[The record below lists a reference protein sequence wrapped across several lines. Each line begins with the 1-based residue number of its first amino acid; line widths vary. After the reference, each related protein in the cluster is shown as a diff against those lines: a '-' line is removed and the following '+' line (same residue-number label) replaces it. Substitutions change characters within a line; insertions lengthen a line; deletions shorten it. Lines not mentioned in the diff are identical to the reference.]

1 VAPIV
6 PREVALKSYLK
17 EIARYNPL
25 SSEEEASLAERIRKG
40 DKKALARLVKAN
52 LRFVVSV
59 ARTYEHQGLPLS
71 ELINEGNLGLL
82 RAAERYDGRKN
93 FRFISYAVWWIRQAI
108 LQALAD
114 GSRLYRVPLT
124 RIRTLYRVSKTVERL
139 EQKYHRPPCFDEV
152 AREAGVKAED
162 VEVAYGAAQWPVKLD
177 KPVRGHAGSLYMDLV
192 TDRTTRA
199 PDRDVLQDS
208 AHSMVVRLL
217 HGLRERE
224 REVVRL
230 YYGIGENTTYTLEEI
245 GCRLNLTRE
254 RVRQIKG
261 EALRRLRETARP
273 EMREVFAMEE

>member
-1 VAPIV
+1 
-6 PREVALKSYLK
+6 VALKSYLK

-25 SSEEEASLAERIRKG
+25 SSEEEARLAEEIRRG
-40 DKKALARLVKAN
+40 DKKALGKLVKAN

-82 RAAERYDGRKN
+82 KAAERYDGRKN

-139 EQKYHRPPCFDEV
+139 EQKHHRPPCFDEV

-162 VEVAYGAAQWPVKLD
+162 IEVAYGASQWPVKLD
-177 KPVRGHAGSLYMDLV
+177 KPVRGHAGSHYMDLV
-192 TDRTTRA
+192 SDRTTRP
-199 PDRDVLQDS
+199 PDRDVLQS
-208 AHSMVVRLL
+208 STHGLVLRLL

-230 YYGIGENTTYTLEEI
+230 YYGIGENTTFTLEEI

-273 EMREVFAMEE
+273 EMREVFATEE

>member
-1 VAPIV
+1 MAPIV

-17 EIARYNPL
+17 EIAHYNPL
-25 SSEEEASLAERIRKG
+25 SSEEEAKLAEQIKKG
-40 DKKALARLVKAN
+40 DKKALAKLVKAN

-139 EQKYHRPPCFDEV
+139 EQKYH
-152 AREAGVKAED
+152 
-162 VEVAYGAAQWPVKLD
+162 
-177 KPVRGHAGSLYMDLV
+177 
-192 TDRTTRA
+192 
-199 PDRDVLQDS
+199 
-208 AHSMVVRLL
+208 
-217 HGLRERE
+217 
-224 REVVRL
+224 
-230 YYGIGENTTYTLEEI
+230 
-245 GCRLNLTRE
+245 
-254 RVRQIKG
+254 
-261 EALRRLRETARP
+261 
-273 EMREVFAMEE
+273 